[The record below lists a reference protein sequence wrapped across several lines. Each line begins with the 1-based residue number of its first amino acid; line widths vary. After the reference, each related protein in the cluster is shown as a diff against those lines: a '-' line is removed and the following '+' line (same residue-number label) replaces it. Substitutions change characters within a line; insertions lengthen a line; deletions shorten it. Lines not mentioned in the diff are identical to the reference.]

1 MSSQAVLRRST
12 APAPRRPTPT
22 GTRFDLGACD
32 DVGQLRRPSLP
43 ARRYGSHALG
53 MHDIEEEGWSNIG
66 TFFAVLNIIVGVGQ
80 LALPFAF
87 MIGGQYAIIMLTC
100 LTMLFMY
107 TGFLIKRSLVK
118 FDPIAEARGLPRSN
132 RNWDQLGE
140 VMFGTWSGRIIN
152 LFFQCDIFLGYISM
166 LVLAGANLRICVG
179 YYGYD
184 WPEQLCVII
193 CSMGIGCG
201 LLLPTQWLEQLSILG
216 VITTALCTECL
227 IWNYL
232 DPSNVPAVPAEDLL
246 SPALITGSNL
256 PFSATSFAGLSSAFG
271 VIAFCFGGHC
281 ELPLVYQS
289 MKNNENL
296 PMVILASFI
305 GALFFYGATG
315 VVGLACWGS
324 ATKESFLE
332 NLGSDSRGKPLHE
345 LQFISPITSGLVA
358 LKIVLSSPLCVWP
371 CTAFL
376 ENQLGVRDAAGQ
388 VHRGRRAQLIFA
400 FMTLTMILATA
411 CGGHIVTVMALA
423 GAFDCSFMC
432 LVAPCML
439 FLALVADDAS
449 RLEVLWVKFILYAGA
464 IAGVVSFLG
473 NLLNLAGIIDTGS
486 STAGH
491 R

>member
-1 MSSQAVLRRST
+1 M
-12 APAPRRPTPT
+12 
-22 GTRFDLGACD
+22 
-32 DVGQLRRPSLP
+32 RRPSLP

-53 MHDIEEEGWSNIG
+53 VHDIEEEGWTNIG

-87 MIGGQYAIIMLTC
+87 MIGGQYAIIMLISMT
-100 LTMLFMY
+100 LLFMY
-107 TGFLIKRSLVK
+107 TGFLIKRSVVR
-118 FDPIAEARGLPRSN
+118 FDPIAEAKGLPRSN

-140 VMFGTWSGRIIN
+140 VMFGTWSGRIIT

-166 LVLAGANLRICVG
+166 LVLAGANLRICISW
-179 YYGYD
+179 YGVLL
-184 WPEQLCVII
+184 PEQLCVVLCAI
-193 CSMGIGCG
+193 GIGFG

-216 VITTALCTECL
+216 VMTTALCTQCL
-227 IWNYL
+227 LWNYL
-232 DPSNVPAVPAEDLL
+232 DPVNVPAVPPEALA

-256 PFSATSFAGLSSAFG
+256 PFSQTSFAGLSSAFG

-289 MKNNENL
+289 MQNREAL
-296 PMVILASFI
+296 PAVILASFF
-305 GALFFYGATG
+305 GALFFYGMTG
-315 VVGLACWGS
+315 VIGLACWGQS
-324 ATKESFLE
+324 TKESFLE
-332 NLGSDSRGKPLHE
+332 NLGFDATGRPLKE

-376 ENQLGVRDAAGQ
+376 ENQLGVRDAAGH
-388 VHRGRRAQLIFA
+388 VHRGRRMQLIFA

-439 FLALVADDAS
+439 FLKLAADEAS
-449 RLEVLWVKFILYAGA
+449 ALEVLWVKFILYIGA
-464 IAGVVSFLG
+464 AAGVLSFAG
-473 NLLNLAGIIDTGS
+473 NLMNLLGIIDTGAT
-486 STAGH
+486 TAGH